1 MNARID
7 AQLIPDGIC
16 AFDMQVAHWL
26 NGSHSYS
33 EDLHSVIRKFA
44 SKLNHCYFL
53 VLDRKTRKLLKSL
66 YPDVTLF
73 SEKDKCIVL
82 INLLDMMPARINQLS
97 EENHCVAM
105 SEEVVLARL
114 KASLLNYLKIGDSDQ
129 WNWFCR
135 WLLISYGLWATKT
148 GFIKDL
154 RKKYGKDF
162 FLRRDLFGDM
172 EFWENIKI

>member
-53 VLDRKTRKLLKSL
+53 LLDRKTRKLLIAISA
-66 YPDVTLF
+66 
-73 SEKDKCIVL
+73 L
-82 INLLDMMPARINQLS
+82 I
-97 EENHCVAM
+97 E
-105 SEEVVLARL
+105 
-114 KASLLNYLKIGDSDQ
+114 LN
-129 WNWFCR
+129 R
-135 WLLISYGLWATKT
+135 V
-148 GFIKDL
+148 
-154 RKKYGKDF
+154 
-162 FLRRDLFGDM
+162 M
-172 EFWENIKI
+172 